1 MKLCS
6 VAVIKHHVS
15 KQLNASKS
23 GFELVA
29 PEEAFV
35 GLRKPWQQVKSMV
48 TTQKDEKSH
57 LQAQTQ
63 SRKRELEIGQ
73 GHKLSHSAPVTHFL

>member
-1 MKLCS
+1 MS
-6 VAVIKHHVS
+6 QSNSMH
-15 KQLNASKS
+15 QS

-35 GLRKPWQQVKSMV
+35 GLRKTWQQVESMV

-57 LQAQTQ
+57 LQTQTQ